1 MLHMGCVYKKC
12 SPGGQWMLYFQIL
25 LVSAYGFSMESTK
38 NHYRF
43 LFFLTPTSILSTIPI
58 GAASKMRTGS
68 GRFLPLPPTPRSPS
82 PCPGGRFQRTLSS
95 QSVSTQGRRCFLR
108 WSSDMGSRFFNT
120 PILIPDARA
129 LNMLWQLLEWF
140 PLRYAQASF
149 TTLFRSLLKHYLL
162 GETYL
167 PILSQV
173 ISSYAPLTWLF

>member
-1 MLHMGCVYKKC
+1 MLHMGYVYKKC

-95 QSVSTQGRRCFLR
+95 QCPPRGAGVSSAGPVTWGLVFSILWFLFLMPGLWTCCDRCWNDFP
-108 WSSDMGSRFFNT
+108 SDMLR
-120 PILIPDARA
+120 PH
-129 LNMLWQLLEWF
+129 LLPHSGLCSNITSLERLTCLSC
-140 PLRYAQASF
+140 LR
-149 TTLFRSLLKHYLL
+149 
-162 GETYL
+162 
-167 PILSQV
+167 
-173 ISSYAPLTWLF
+173 

>member
-95 QSVSTQGRRCFLR
+95 QCPPRGAGVSSAGPVT
-108 WSSDMGSRFFNT
+108 WSLVFFNT
-120 PILIPDARA
+120 LILIPDARA
-129 LNMLWQLLEWF
+129 LNMLWPLLEWF
-140 PLRYAQASF
+140 PFRYAQASF
-149 TTLFRSLLKHYLL
+149 TTSFRSLLKHYLL